1 MSKSD
6 EMVKSMMASMAS
18 QAVGIF
24 LQSKEEQFKM
34 NQEYQEL
41 LYSDADPE
49 EGYIE
54 PRIEIMALSNAIDR
68 QRKVIT
74 DLEKSRNSF
83 REYYLKA
90 VEEINSL
97 KDVIELYQEAVLPEQ
112 LATIQKEKELNART
126 SNSKE
131 SKC

>member
-41 LYSDADPE
+41 LYSDEDPE

-97 KDVIELYQEAVLPEQ
+97 KDVIELYQKVVSPEQ
-112 LATIQKEKELNART
+112 LATMQKEKELNART